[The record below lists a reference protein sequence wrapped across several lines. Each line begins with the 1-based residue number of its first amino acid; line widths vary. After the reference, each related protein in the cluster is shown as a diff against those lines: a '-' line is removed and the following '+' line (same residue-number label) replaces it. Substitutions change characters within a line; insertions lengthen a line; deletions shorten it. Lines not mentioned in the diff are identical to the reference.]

1 MEKLD
6 LAIENSIGETK
17 GTELER
23 AVKQNFK
30 GEVNEAGVY
39 LAMARLAQR
48 QGYPEVAEILKTI
61 AWEEVEH
68 AAVFAELN
76 GMIQEDIFDN
86 IKQMIQGEIFSNKDK
101 KKAAEVAEKLGIE
114 AARDYFNVFAK
125 DEGRHARMLEGIL
138 KKYSKLEEEKLPSE
152 G

>member
-1 MEKLD
+1 MLN
-6 LAIENSIGETK
+6 LTIENSIGETK
-17 GTELER
+17 GTNLER
-23 AVKQNFK
+23 AVKQNFN
-30 GEVNEAGVY
+30 GEVNEAGIY

-48 QGYPEVAEILKTI
+48 QGYPEIAEVLKTI

-68 AAVFAELN
+68 ASVFAELN

-86 IKQMIQGEIFSNKDK
+86 IKQMIEGEIFSNKNK
-101 KKAAEVAEKLGIE
+101 REAAEMAEKFGIE
-114 AARDYFNVFAK
+114 SARDYFNIFAK

-138 KKYSKLEEEKLPSE
+138 KKYGKLEEKLPSE